1 MKSMQIHFWGP
12 ISNTVGSVEKLIYA
26 FAKYQTLFSPIIA
39 HKGESDA
46 VHIDENI
53 KIYSFSE
60 STIKNRIL
68 NKWLRL
74 NAFTFDHLVPIIEN
88 ERPEILH
95 FHNRQDIIDSLIKR
109 LSYRPKVV
117 VHYHRHFETP
127 TVPASANAL
136 IAVSEATRQY
146 LLEKTATQL
155 PIEVLHNPLS
165 EQLLAF
171 TPAPVKN
178 RTPKIFFGGGS
189 AKIKGFHE
197 LMQAVA
203 TLKSEF
209 ELYMS
214 GGKLQDFMPPSSN
227 IHNLGQIPHDEFLKE
242 MSACDIVTMPSHS
255 EPFGLVAQEALYLGK
270 IVVATNAGGLAE
282 FLSPD
287 CAILV
292 EPNNASSL
300 AQGLEHAIRLVNEKS
315 EAAAMMKER
324 AQAKAM
330 QFLPRIISG
339 QLEEIYSR
347 TLHSAQAGIR

>member
-1 MKSMQIHFWGP
+1 MKSLQIHFWGP
-12 ISNTVGSVEKLIYA
+12 ISNTVGSVEKLIYT
-26 FAKYQTLFSPIIA
+26 FARNQTLFSPIIA

-46 VHIDENI
+46 VHIDGNI

-60 STIKNRIL
+60 SALKNRIQ
-68 NKWLRL
+68 NKWLGL
-74 NAFTFDHLVPIIEN
+74 NAFTFDQLVPIIEN

-95 FHNRQDIIDSLIKR
+95 FHNRQDAIDSLIKR
-109 LSYRPKVV
+109 LSYRPRVV
-117 VHYHRHFETP
+117 VHYHRHFTAI
-127 TVPASANAL
+127 TVPASANLL

-146 LLEKTATQL
+146 LLAKTATQL

-165 EQLLAF
+165 EQLLNF
-171 TPAPVKN
+171 TPTSVQN
-178 RTPKIFFGGGS
+178 RIPKIFFGGGS

-197 LMQAVA
+197 LMKAVA
-203 TLKSEF
+203 TLDSEF
-209 ELYMS
+209 ELYMA
-214 GGKLQDFMPPSSN
+214 GGKLEDFVPPSPN
-227 IHNLGQIPHDEFLKE
+227 IQTCLGQIPHDEFLKE
-242 MSACDIVTMPSHS
+242 MSACDIVTMPSRS
-255 EPFGLVAQEALYLGK
+255 ESFGLVAQEALYLGK

-315 EAAAMMKER
+315 GAAAMMKER

-330 QFLPRIISG
+330 QFLPRNISG

-347 TLHSAQAGIR
+347 AMHSAQAGI